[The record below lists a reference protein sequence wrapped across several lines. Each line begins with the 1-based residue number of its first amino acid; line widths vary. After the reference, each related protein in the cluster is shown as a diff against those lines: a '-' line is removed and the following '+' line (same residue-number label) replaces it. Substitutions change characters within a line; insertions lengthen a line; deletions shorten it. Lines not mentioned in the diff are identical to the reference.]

1 MFICRLAPTRRG
13 GALMAVTETKAS
25 DVSRLQMM
33 LFAFPSLPHAFIAM
47 PLAIVIPTFYAANTS
62 VTLAAIALVTS
73 LTRIADAI
81 TDPLIG
87 YLSDRTRSP
96 LGPRKPWVLV
106 ATLLCA
112 VSIFFLFQPPQ
123 DATFV
128 YYGIWSFLLYFGF
141 TLFEIPRNAWGAEL
155 SRQYAVRARI
165 MGWVSIFS
173 IAGSLI
179 FWLVPIAMSYFSG
192 TTELGASSLTVIA
205 WLYALLMPAGI
216 ILAVLFVPS
225 GPGGTDSPPTLKQI
239 LQSLRGNGLLHR
251 YFGIVGSWG
260 LGQGAYLAVILIFL
274 SDYLQMAA
282 IFPFIMIGFFAIQ
295 IAAMPFWVKMITRYG
310 KHRVWAFSMVADVA
324 TRPLILLLTPGMDS
338 LYPMIALSALGA
350 FLNAPANVTPGA
362 MLGDIVDYGVMRHR
376 TNNAGNYFALH
387 TLLVKA
393 AMAVGAG
400 LAFFLLDGFGYQVG
414 GPNGAHANSGLFIAY
429 LGFPALMYFIAAYLA
444 WTFPLDARRHDVVRR
459 RIERRAPVIALGV

>member
-1 MFICRLAPTRRG
+1 
-13 GALMAVTETKAS
+13 MAGSETKAPE
-25 DVSRLQMM
+25 VSRLQMM
-33 LFAFPSLPHAFIAM
+33 LFGFPSLPHAFIAM

-96 LGPRKPWVLV
+96 LGPRKPWVLL

-112 VSIFFLFQPPQ
+112 VSIFFLFQPPA
-123 DATFV
+123 DASFV
-128 YYGIWSFLLYFGF
+128 YYGIWSFALYFGF

-155 SRQYAVRARI
+155 SRQYIVRARI

-173 IAGSLI
+173 IAGSLV
-179 FWLVPIAMSYFSG
+179 FWLVPIGMSYFSG
-192 TTELGASSLTVIA
+192 STELGASSLTVIA

-225 GPGGTDSPPTLKQI
+225 GPAGSDAPPTLTQI
-239 LQSLRGNGLLHR
+239 LTSLRGNRLLHR

-260 LGQGAYLAVILIFL
+260 LGQGAYLSVILIFL

-282 IFPFIMIGFFAIQ
+282 IFPFLMIGFFAIQ
-295 IAAMPFWVKMITRYG
+295 IAAMPFWVKMIARYG
-310 KHRVWAFSMVADVA
+310 KHRMWAFSMVADVA
-324 TRPLILLLTPGMDS
+324 TRPLILLLVPGMDS

-362 MLGDIVDYGVMRHR
+362 MLGDVVDYGIMKHG
-376 TNNAGNYFALH
+376 TNNAGNYFALY

-393 AMAVGAG
+393 TMALGAG
-400 LAFFLLDGFGYQVG
+400 LAFFMLDGFGYQVG
-414 GPNGAHANSGLFIAY
+414 GPNGAGANTGLFLAY
-429 LGFPALMYFIAAYLA
+429 LGFPALMYFAAAYFA
-444 WTFPLDARRHDVVRR
+444 WTFPLTARRHEIVRR
-459 RIERRAPVIALGV
+459 RLERRTTVIPLGV

>member
-1 MFICRLAPTRRG
+1 M
-13 GALMAVTETKAS
+13 TETKAPE
-25 DVSRLQMM
+25 VSRLQMM
-33 LFAFPSLPHAFIAM
+33 LFGFPSLPHAFIAM
-47 PLAIVIPTFYAANTS
+47 PLAIVIPTFYAANTG

-73 LTRIADAI
+73 LTRIADAV

-96 LGPRKPWVLV
+96 LGPRKPWVLI

-112 VSIFFLFQPPQ
+112 VSIFFLFQPPK

-128 YYGIWSFLLYFGF
+128 YYGLWSFLLYFGF

-155 SRQYAVRARI
+155 SRQYVVRARI

-173 IAGSLI
+173 IAGSLV

-192 TTELGASSLTVIA
+192 STELGASSLTVIA

-216 ILAVLFVPS
+216 ILAVLFVPA
-225 GPGGTDSPPTLKQI
+225 GPVGSDAPPTLTQI
-239 LQSLRGNGLLHR
+239 LKSLRGNGLLHR
-251 YFGIVGSWG
+251 YFGIVGFWG
-260 LGQGAYLAVILIFL
+260 LGQGAYLSVILIFL

-295 IAAMPFWVKMITRYG
+295 IAFMPFWVKMIARFG

-324 TRPLILLLTPGMDS
+324 TRPLILLLAPGMDS

-362 MLGDIVDYGVMRHR
+362 MLGDVVDYGIMRHG
-376 TNNAGNYFALH
+376 TNNAGNYFALY

-393 AMAVGAG
+393 AMALGAG
-400 LAFFLLDGFGYQVG
+400 LAFFMLDGFGYRVG
-414 GPNGAHANSGLFIAY
+414 GPNGIEANSGLFMAY
-429 LGFPALMYFIAAYLA
+429 LGFPAAMYFIAAYFA
-444 WTFPLDARRHDVVRR
+444 WTFPLTARRHDIVRR
-459 RIERRAPVIALGV
+459 RIERRATVAPLGV